1 MEKTKKTILITGS
14 GGMLGA
20 DLVKCLGKKYKVIPL
35 TSKDC
40 DIRDGKKILALFQ
53 KYRPWLTIHAAGFT
67 DVDGCEKNAKLA
79 YSVNAQG
86 TAVVAE
92 AARLTDTILIYI
104 SSDYVFSGKKK
115 TPYTE
120 KDRVYPLNIYGK
132 SKLEGE
138 KSVRKL
144 LKRHII
150 LRTSWLFGRTRRN
163 FIDNV
168 LSWAKEKKEIRIISD
183 KYACPTWTLDL
194 AKAIARLIRLI
205 DTGPKKQELY
215 GTYNLVNSGYC
226 SWLEYARFILK
237 TTGLKGIKITPIT
250 MAQAAWAAKRP
261 AFSALDNSKFSRL
274 TGYTIRPWQEAVK
287 EYLKCEYN

>member
-144 LKRHII
+144 LKKHII
-150 LRTSWLFGRTRRN
+150 VRTSWLFGRARRN
-163 FIDNV
+163 FVDNV
-168 LSWAKEKKEIRIISD
+168 LAWAKEKKETRIISD

-194 AKAIARLIRLI
+194 AKAIERLIRLI
-205 DTGPKKQELY
+205 DKGHKEQKLY
-215 GTYNLVNSGYC
+215 GTYNIVNSGYC
-226 SWLEYARFILK
+226 SWLGYARFILK
-237 TTGLKGIKITPIT
+237 TAGLKGIKITPIT
-250 MAQAAWAAKRP
+250 MAQAGWTARRP
-261 AFSALDNSKFSRL
+261 AFSALDNSKLSRL
-274 TGYTIRPWQEAVK
+274 TGYSMRPWQKAVK
-287 EYLKCEYN
+287 EYIQCKHN

>member
-1 MEKTKKTILITGS
+1 MEKAKKTIIITGS

-20 DLVKCLGKKYKVIPL
+20 DLVKYLENKYKVIPL
-35 TSKDC
+35 TRKDS
-40 DIRDGKKILALFQ
+40 DIRDGKKVLELFQ
-53 KYRPWLTIHAAGFT
+53 KYRPWLVIHSAGFT
-67 DVDGCEKNAKLA
+67 DVEACEKDEKKA

-86 TAVVAE
+86 AAVVAR
-92 AARLTDTILIYI
+92 AARLTDTILVYI

-115 TPYTE
+115 TPYSE
-120 KDRVYPLNIYGK
+120 KDRVYPLNVYGR

-138 KSVRKL
+138 KLVRKL

-150 LRTSWLFGRTRRN
+150 IRTSWLFGKARKN
-163 FIDNV
+163 FIDNI
-168 LSWAKEKKEIRIISD
+168 LAWAKENKGLRIISD
-183 KYACPTWTLDL
+183 KYACPTYTLDL

-205 DTGPKKQELY
+205 DKGHKAQELY

-237 TTGLKGIKITPIT
+237 TAGLNGIKIAPIT
-250 MAQAAWAAKRP
+250 MAQAGWTARRP

-274 TGYTIRPWQEAVK
+274 TGHHIRPWQEAVK
-287 EYLKCEYN
+287 EYIKCEYN